1 MLPRLLTLGLLAVF
15 LFTLPACNKQE
26 KLYRVTG
33 TITHGGQPVPK
44 GRISFDPREKGLPG
58 EALIVDG
65 KYDTA
70 VEGRGVRGGTYD
82 LRVLGFDGKKIPD
95 APFGN
100 ALFPEY
106 TGTADLP
113 DKDSTF
119 DLNIPKK

>member
-1 MLPRLLTLGLLAVF
+1 VLFLLGLAAALA
-15 LFTLPACNKQE
+15 ACNNQE

-33 TITHGGQPVPK
+33 TVTYAGKPIPK

-58 EALIVDG
+58 EALILEG

-100 ALFPEY
+100 GLFPEY
-106 TGTADLP
+106 TGTAELP
-113 DKDSTF
+113 QKDSTF
-119 DLNIPKK
+119 DLDIPKK

>member
-1 MLPRLLTLGLLAVF
+1 LTRLIKCSLLLLSLATLA
-15 LFTLPACNKQE
+15 ACNQQE
-26 KLYRVTG
+26 KLHRVSGVVTYDG
-33 TITHGGQPVPK
+33 KPIPK

-82 LRVLGFDGKKIPD
+82 LRVLGFDGKKVAD

-100 ALFPEY
+100 GLFPEY
-106 TGTADLP
+106 TGTAELP
-113 DKDSTF
+113 EKDSTF